1 MMDRIQRVR
10 PATLYIAATA
20 IIVVVAFLLLFG
32 RNGGQDEDRIPVLS
46 QNATEVTESAGVDA
60 EPVIQETTIPE
71 QSNRHQSNYIVAGT
85 IIVVLSLMVAALA
98 VGMALLAFSWRK
110 SIKEEQVAM
119 LPNQAISLIDV
130 LRQALDGETKSL
142 QEFSKLVTLQIQEAR
157 DTASTT
163 LKANQDVLE
172 ALAIF
177 QKSLSE
183 KDAEIERL
191 RKGGEAIVFRKF
203 LKRFI
208 RAVRIIEEEIADA
221 EAAGKDTKVLS
232 DIRMYVEDA
241 LEESGIDVFHPA
253 TGKPYQSAYGVAE
266 RPDTIP
272 TDDPDQHLLI
282 AAVEQPGYALVT
294 PDGQDLMKPAIVK
307 VYKYQGEEITS

>member
-1 MMDRIQRVR
+1 MMERIQRVR
-10 PATLYIAATA
+10 PVTLYIAATA
-20 IIVVVAFLLLFG
+20 LIIVVALLLLYE
-32 RNGGQDEDRIPVLS
+32 RYGGSDDGRIPDLG
-46 QNATEVTESAGVDA
+46 QNANHVTEPMATDTEPILVEETASEDSNNRQGVFIA
-60 EPVIQETTIPE
+60 
-71 QSNRHQSNYIVAGT
+71 AGT
-85 IIVVLSLMVAALA
+85 IIVVLALFVAALA
-98 VGMALLAFSWRK
+98 VAMAYLAFSWRK

-119 LPNQAISLIDV
+119 LPNQAINLIDV
-130 LRQALDGETKSL
+130 IRRALEGETKNL
-142 QEFSKLVTLQIQEAR
+142 QEFSRLVTLQIQEAR
-157 DTASTT
+157 DTTNNS
-163 LKANQDVLE
+163 LKADQDILE

-191 RKGGEAIVFRKF
+191 RKGGEAIAFRKF

-208 RAVRIIEEEIADA
+208 RAIRIIEEEIADA

-241 LEESGIDVFHPA
+241 LEESGIDVFHPT
-253 TGKPYQSAYGVAE
+253 TGKPFQTAYGVAE

-272 TDDPDQHLLI
+272 TENPDQHLLI
-282 AAVEQPGYALVT
+282 ASIEQPGYALVT

-307 VYKYQGEEITS
+307 VYKYQGEESTA